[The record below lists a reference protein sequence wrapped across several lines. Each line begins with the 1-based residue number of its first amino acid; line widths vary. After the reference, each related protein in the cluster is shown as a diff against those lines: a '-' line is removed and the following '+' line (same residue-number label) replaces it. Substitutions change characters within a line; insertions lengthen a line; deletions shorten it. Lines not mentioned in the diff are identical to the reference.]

1 MGPYDEEMERYLKE
15 FRPQP
20 IRALEV
26 APLPRKT
33 LWRRLTAAAAVAGCA
48 GGLFWFARREF
59 RLSKATGNVR
69 APNQSVINER
79 QSRTIFALTALA
91 LADDKK
97 FQAVLAEES
106 RKSLPSFRGEQST
119 LKVLAKD

>member
-26 APLPRKT
+26 PPRPWRKS
-33 LWRRLTAAAAVAGCA
+33 WRRLAAAAVVAGCA
-48 GGLFWFARREF
+48 GGLFWFARRELG
-59 RLSKATGNVR
+59 LSKETTRVL
-69 APNQSVINER
+69 APDHSVLGER
-79 QSRTIFALTALA
+79 QSRTTLALTALA
-91 LADDKK
+91 LADNKK
-97 FQAVLAEES
+97 FEAILAEES
-106 RKSLPSFRGEQST
+106 RKSLPGFRGEQST